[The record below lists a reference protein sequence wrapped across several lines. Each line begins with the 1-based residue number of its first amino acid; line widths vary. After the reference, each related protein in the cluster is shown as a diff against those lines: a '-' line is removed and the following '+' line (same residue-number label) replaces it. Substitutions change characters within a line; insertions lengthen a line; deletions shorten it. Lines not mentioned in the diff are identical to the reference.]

1 MIQSSFEK
9 AKSWVKE
16 LQRQANPNI
25 VIALVGN
32 KVDLLG
38 ESSGSNA
45 DENDE
50 DDDTATAT
58 PEAGDSSSLR
68 AVPKD
73 EAEAYAKEA
82 GLLFFETSAK
92 TGEGVVEVFTEIGEY
107 NAPRESCCSPTIPG
121 DAMVEPLSD
130 PKLALIGPNYSQEDP
145 NRPSPRT
152 QCCCGSYRRCCGK
165 SGRRWPGRRCGP
177 ERQQPAATRCLQ
189 LLILARS
196 LGFPP
201 SYRWTPPMRP
211 ACPLPVFPCSRCMD
225 TCIYCGWLGFCPQL
239 AASSPILTL
248 YISRAVRFATN
259 DSFRF
264 DLDPIRADLQVIYSD
279 CERERVE
286 GDATVQHSTVQSG
299 PLQSD
304 TVQRCDFTL

>member
-73 EAEAYAKEA
+73 EVEAYAKEA

-130 PKLALIGPNYSQEDP
+130 PKLPLIGPNYSQEDP

-152 QCCCGSYRRCCGK
+152 QCCCGSYRRCCGT

-196 LGFPP
+196 LARSAFL
-201 SYRWTPPMRP
+201 P
-211 ACPLPVFPCSRCMD
+211 AIDGHPRCVQPVLFLFSPVPVAWIPVYIVAGLAFAPNSLPLLPF
-225 TCIYCGWLGFCPQL
+225 
-239 AASSPILTL
+239 
-248 YISRAVRFATN
+248 
-259 DSFRF
+259 
-264 DLDPIRADLQVIYSD
+264 
-279 CERERVE
+279 
-286 GDATVQHSTVQSG
+286 
-299 PLQSD
+299 
-304 TVQRCDFTL
+304 